1 MATLTAIRIEG
12 GLLGPDVLDQL
23 LAGELPGQRPADFGI
38 AGRRGL
44 TEEIA
49 AIFADARA
57 LWGVFQHRLERL
69 PENDPATTVTRD
81 AWAIPF
87 FGLLG
92 FELKYNQ
99 RAYEV
104 DRQSFAVSHRAG
116 EADDAPPVHIVGA
129 GQKLGVVAAS
139 GRPRLA
145 PHSLVQEFLNRTEQ
159 VWGIVTNGA
168 TLRLLRNSTFV
179 RRQAYVEF
187 DLRSILED
195 QRFQDFAALYRLL
208 HRTRLP
214 RGADGGDCLLEQYY
228 ARSVEQ
234 GGRVREHLRDGVE
247 ECIRRLANGFL
258 SHPENETLRQRVA
271 RGYAGHDPI
280 RPEDLYRQLLKLIYR
295 LLFLLV
301 AEDRGLLCPDPVYRE
316 HYGIA
321 RLRRTVDQRAAF
333 NDYDDLWQSLR
344 VLWRILTKE
353 ELAALLQL
361 APLNGDLFAPVDL
374 DDGSIANRDL
384 LGALW
389 HLVYYQERAAPPR
402 RVNYAALDVEELGS
416 VYESLLEFHPAVDLD
431 SAGRPVFDL
440 IKGSERKTTGSYY
453 TPPELVAELI

>member
-38 AGRRGL
+38 TGRRGL

-69 PENDPATTVTRD
+69 PENDLATTVTRD

-92 FELKYNQ
+92 FELRYNQ

-104 DRQSFAVSHRAG
+104 DGQSFAVSHRAG
-116 EADDAPPVHIVGA
+116 DADDAPPVHIVGA

-145 PHSLVQEFLNRTEQ
+145 PHSLVQEYLNRTEQ

-168 TLRLLRNSTFV
+168 TLRLLRDSTFV

-214 RGADGGDCLLEQYY
+214 RGGDNSDCLLEQYY
-228 ARSVEQ
+228 ARSIEQ

-258 SHPENETLRQRVA
+258 S
-271 RGYAGHDPI
+271 
-280 RPEDLYRQLLKLIYR
+280 
-295 LLFLLV
+295 
-301 AEDRGLLCPDPVYRE
+301 
-316 HYGIA
+316 
-321 RLRRTVDQRAAF
+321 
-333 NDYDDLWQSLR
+333 
-344 VLWRILTKE
+344 
-353 ELAALLQL
+353 
-361 APLNGDLFAPVDL
+361 
-374 DDGSIANRDL
+374 
-384 LGALW
+384 
-389 HLVYYQERAAPPR
+389 
-402 RVNYAALDVEELGS
+402 
-416 VYESLLEFHPAVDLD
+416 
-431 SAGRPVFDL
+431 
-440 IKGSERKTTGSYY
+440 
-453 TPPELVAELI
+453 